1 VPKETKSICGDIE
14 LWSED
19 SIFLDTNIFYYF
31 KKNNMLV
38 SKKELTNLKLRSIK
52 AEELKELASLVGID
66 TRGSASNLIKKLINI
81 IPQNKIDE
89 FIKNKYQDYVRER
102 QKIISDEELKQELL
116 KVQEFRW
123 GVVQGQLD
131 QKIQTEYVRRFVRYD
146 ELINGVKN
154 KLHDDIT
161 HYVIATWYNHWTTV
175 LIEDH
180 ISQHPRVIPT
190 LKNNFGVDIFFDNQ
204 PFDLKITYLPKG
216 FTLEQALK
224 NPKDL
229 IIWLY
234 ENQGAQR
241 FGADNRL
248 FVVLASKNN
257 LDESWKLKRDF
268 DFVFNEIDKFFDSAS
283 VSTKDEI
290 VFSFKNKTY
299 TTISKILIITK

>member
-1 VPKETKSICGDIE
+1 
-14 LWSED
+14 
-19 SIFLDTNIFYYF
+19 
-31 KKNNMLV
+31 MLV
-38 SKKELTNLKLRSIK
+38 SKKELTNLKLKSIK
-52 AEELKELASLVGID
+52 SDNLKELAESLNVDSKGTATD
-66 TRGSASNLIKKLINI
+66 LIKKLID
-81 IPQNKIDE
+81 IPQSKIDG
-89 FIKNKYQDYVRER
+89 FIKRKYQEQVRER
-102 QKIISDEELKQELL
+102 QKLISDNDLKQELL
-116 KVQEFRW
+116 KVKEFRW

-131 QKIQTEYVRRFVRYD
+131 QKIQTEYVRRFVRYED
-146 ELINGVKN
+146 LISGVKS
-154 KLHDDIT
+154 KLYGDIT

-180 ISQHPRVIPT
+180 IGQHSKVIPT

-204 PFDLKITYLPKG
+204 PFDLKITYLPKD
-216 FTLEQALK
+216 FTLEQVLK

-241 FGADNRL
+241 FGADNRF

-257 LDESWKLKRDF
+257 LEESWKLKRDF
-268 DFVFNEIDKFFDSAS
+268 DFVFGEIDKFFDTAS

-290 VFSFKNKTY
+290 VFSFKKKTY

>member
-1 VPKETKSICGDIE
+1 
-14 LWSED
+14 
-19 SIFLDTNIFYYF
+19 
-31 KKNNMLV
+31 MLV
-38 SKKELTNLKLRSIK
+38 SKKELANLKLKAIRSD
-52 AEELKELASLVGID
+52 ELKELAGILNINSKGTATNLV
-66 TRGSASNLIKKLINI
+66 KKLID

-89 FIKNKYQDYVRER
+89 FIKRKYQAQVKER
-102 QKIISDEELKQELL
+102 QKLISDEALKQEVL
-116 KVQEFRW
+116 KVKEFRW

-131 QKIQTEYVRRFVRYD
+131 QKIQTEYVRRFVRYED
-146 ELINGVKN
+146 LIQGVKGR
-154 KLHDDIT
+154 LHDDIT

-180 ISQHPRVIPT
+180 ISQHSKVIPT

-204 PFDLKITYLPKG
+204 PFDLKITYLPKD
-216 FTLEQALK
+216 FTLEQVLK

-241 FGADNRL
+241 FGADNRF

-257 LDESWKLKRDF
+257 LEESWKLKRDF
-268 DFVFNEIDKFFDSAS
+268 DFVFTEIDKFFDNAS

-290 VFSFKNKTY
+290 VFSFKKKTY
-299 TTISKILIITK
+299 TTISKVLIITK

>member
-1 VPKETKSICGDIE
+1 
-14 LWSED
+14 
-19 SIFLDTNIFYYF
+19 
-31 KKNNMLV
+31 MLV
-38 SKKELTNLKLRSIK
+38 SKRELTNLKLKSIK
-52 AEELKELASLVGID
+52 LDNLKELAESLSINSQGTATD
-66 TRGSASNLIKKLINI
+66 LIKKLID
-81 IPQNKIDE
+81 IPQDRIDE
-89 FIKNKYQDYVRER
+89 FIKRKYQEQIKER
-102 QKIISDEELKQELL
+102 QKLISDDDLKQELL
-116 KVQEFRW
+116 KVKEFKW

-131 QKIQTEYVRRFVRYD
+131 QKIQTEYVRRFVRYED
-146 ELINGVKN
+146 LINGVKN

-180 ISQHPRVIPT
+180 IGQHSKVIPT

-204 PFDLKITYLPKG
+204 PFDLKITYLPKD
-216 FTLEQALK
+216 FTLEQILK

-234 ENQGAQR
+234 ENRGAQR
-241 FGADNRL
+241 FGADNRF

-257 LDESWKLKRDF
+257 LEESWKLKRDF
-268 DFVFNEIDKFFDSAS
+268 NFIFSEIDKFFDNAS

-290 VFSFKNKTY
+290 IFSFKKKTY